1 MTTSNPHADEDT
13 SFLVGMSYLPSS
25 DYSADDWTVLL
36 LICAYA
42 GVNVQAPRHFV
53 SDPDV
58 LEETLDS
65 LRSEG
70 FIARN
75 GTSYAIT
82 NAGLKLVEGEQ

>member
-13 SFLVGMSYLPSS
+13 SFLVGMSYFPSS

-36 LICAYA
+36 ICAYA
-42 GVNVQAPRHFV
+42 RGNVKVLRHFIP
-53 SDPDV
+53 DPDV
-58 LEETLDS
+58 LEETLNS